1 MIKELKI
8 KTSTLFSLV
17 FANNTFFIML
27 LFLFMNYWLI
37 VQIFNPTAEL
47 VIPIGI
53 PTKEAKAEIQAY
65 PVTEDKSRCSI

>member
-65 PVTEDKSRCSI
+65 PVTEDESMCSI

>member
-47 VIPIGI
+47 VIPVGI
-53 PTKEAKAEIQAY
+53 PTKETKAEIQAH

>member
-17 FANNTFFIML
+17 FANNAFFIML

-53 PTKEAKAEIQAY
+53 PTKEAKAEIQAD